1 MKSTKNRLELKPR
14 FPKSNTNTRAFVFM
28 FGQKGFRLRQDD
40 LSRISESHVRYL
52 LPFSNI
58 FLQLRTANVYTPET
72 LDGNPG
78 TREPVHHSPGSWSQ
92 GIFLFFIFYFLF
104 FGRSSCVFHNVFY
117 RIFYS
122 HIVLH
127 QILLD
132 SVTPGICSLVGN
144 DSAITRNRHM
154 MYTRS

>member
-78 TREPVHHSPGSWSQ
+78 TREPVHHIPGSWSE
-92 GIFLFFIFYFLF
+92 GIFLFFIFYFLGGALVFSIMCFTVF
-104 FGRSSCVFHNVFY
+104 FIAISC
-117 RIFYS
+117 
-122 HIVLH
+122 
-127 QILLD
+127 
-132 SVTPGICSLVGN
+132 
-144 DSAITRNRHM
+144 
-154 MYTRS
+154 YTKFCWTQ